1 MGGVRGYYK
10 TYRTIIFVAKSE
22 DCGQIRLL
30 RSMSIDFFASDNWCF
45 CKRTALLASL
55 AYFVKQNERVGG
67 IEPPTPVWK
76 TGVLP
81 LYDTRIIFI
90 LMKIKKMARKNYT
103 LNPLSNIRW
112 ARSEVEHILRLKK
125 TSLCCGI
132 TGEYSSTVSFV

>member
-1 MGGVRGYYK
+1 MSAGTICSSSEWRRGGFLWSQ
-10 TYRTIIFVAKSE
+10 IFDKVSSSVVVK
-22 DCGQIRLL
+22 ILL
-30 RSMSIDFFASDNWCF
+30 YNKA
-45 CKRTALLASL
+45 ALKKGG
-55 AYFVKQNERVGG
+55 FVIEKRVGG

-103 LNPLSNIRW
+103 LNPLSNIRE